1 MRLNIMIL
9 LLIIFN
15 YAINACADSEKEIK
29 YWDVV
34 LKEAIV
40 PELKNIKLATEEDL
54 LIFKDYGKDK
64 KNGEFIYKLNLEAY
78 QNKEMF
84 SFLKGDFNKNGRE
97 DVALACRD
105 TLKGISYLVILEKD
119 KNKFRL
125 IKYLSFKA
133 KVFYIAG
140 GNQYIDILFQ
150 AGTDWMEQVYW
161 NGRDYVIKERDDVY
175 GP

>member
-1 MRLNIMIL
+1 MKLKIMIL
-9 LLIIFN
+9 LLIIFS
-15 YAINACADSEKEIK
+15 YAINVCADSEKEVN

-34 LKEAIV
+34 LKEAIT
-40 PELKNIKLATEEDL
+40 PELKDIKLATEEDL
-54 LIFKDYGKDK
+54 LIFKNYGKDK

-84 SFLKGDFNKNGRE
+84 SFFKGDFNKNGKE

-105 TLKGISYLVILEKD
+105 ALKEISYLVILEK
-119 KNKFRL
+119 NENTFRL
-125 IKYLSFKA
+125 IKYLPFKA

-161 NGRDYVIKERDDVY
+161 NGSDYVIKKRDDVY